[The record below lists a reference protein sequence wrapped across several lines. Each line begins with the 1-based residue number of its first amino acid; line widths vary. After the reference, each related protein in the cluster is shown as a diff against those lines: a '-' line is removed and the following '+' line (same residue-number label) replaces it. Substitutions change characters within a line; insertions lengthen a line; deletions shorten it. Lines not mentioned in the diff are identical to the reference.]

1 MSETTGNMPPPPRL
15 RLAEDHEVSEAFRA
29 RKDPFTRVFAH
40 NSKLFEAWNQW
51 YRNIIRDGAVPARL
65 KEMVRLRIAQLN
77 ACDF

>member
-1 MSETTGNMPPPPRL
+1 MSETEGNTPPPPRL
-15 RLAEDHEVSEAFRA
+15 RLAEDHEVSERFRE

-40 NSKLFEAWNQW
+40 NSTLFEAWNQW

-65 KEMVRLRIAQLN
+65 KEMVRLRVAQLN